1 MNRFQTKTHLLISP
15 SDCSELP
22 WYLMSGSEL
31 LDSRRH
37 DRLVLGI
44 LLDETPYTILLL
56 IRKRSMLI
64 RKRSK
69 GPYR

>member
-1 MNRFQTKTHLLISP
+1 
-15 SDCSELP
+15 
-22 WYLMSGSEL
+22 MSGSEL